1 MFRIIE
7 IPLAFNLWRSA
18 LFHLFYTIMETLYVI
33 QLGEMGQ
40 EERETFIYNWLIG
53 KRCKSDGSSKKLR
66 SCTVAVISYYKF

>member
-1 MFRIIE
+1 
-7 IPLAFNLWRSA
+7 
-18 LFHLFYTIMETLYVI
+18 MEKLYVI

-53 KRCKSDGSSKKLR
+53 KRRKSDGSSKKLR